1 MTSAVEIK
9 AAAAA
14 HPIHPL
20 IQHRWSPRAFAE
32 QTVEPEK
39 LLSLLEA
46 ARWAASGGNGQPWHF
61 IVGARGT
68 ATHGKLV
75 EALREGNLP
84 WAAQTP
90 VLMLTVAKTMTGSGQ
105 PNGGQPNRHALYDV
119 GLAVA
124 NLTVQAATLD
134 LFVHQMAGF
143 YPEKA
148 RELFAIPEGY
158 EPVTMVAVGYLGD
171 PETLNEIMRERE
183 LSPRVRRPLQE
194 FVFEEEWGQ
203 TAALVK

>member
-1 MTSAVEIK
+1 M
-9 AAAAA
+9 
-14 HPIHPL
+14 
-20 IQHRWSPRAFAE
+20 
-32 QTVEPEK
+32 
-39 LLSLLEA
+39 
-46 ARWAASGGNGQPWHF
+46 
-61 IVGARGT
+61 
-68 ATHGKLV
+68 
-75 EALREGNLP
+75 
-84 WAAQTP
+84 
-90 VLMLTVAKTMTGSGQ
+90 
-105 PNGGQPNRHALYDV
+105 YDV

>member
-9 AAAAA
+9 VEIKTAAAA

-32 QTVEPEK
+32 QAVEPET

-61 IVGARGT
+61 IVGAKGT
-68 ATHGKLV
+68 ATHAKLV
-75 EALREGNLP
+75 ETIREGNLP
-84 WAAQTP
+84 WAAQAP
-90 VLMLTVAKTMTGSGQ
+90 VLLLTVAKMTTGS
-105 PNGGQPNRHALYDV
+105 GQPNRHALYDV

-134 LFVHQMAGF
+134 VFVHQMAGF

-148 RELFAIPEGY
+148 REFFAIPEGY

-171 PETLNEIMRERE
+171 PETLNAVLRERE
-183 LSPRVRRPLQE
+183 LSPRTRRPLQE

-203 TAALVK
+203 TAELVK